1 METALN
7 LIVPMVAVATTV
19 KLLAPDA
26 DAATQVPPKKQR
38 IAELKEKQRAAAAET
53 KELEEQQRLAANCQ
67 AKLEAE
73 VANVTAE
80 HKTLLAKEAELKA
93 LLAKEAKLKAELKAK
108 SSGAK
113 RTCSDTS
120 DTNGLAGKKQ
130 KREAPSVETVLN
142 DAEKEKLQLRYTQ
155 HDGEVKWRICTTL
168 DLKCKYAVVTDGHIQ
183 PVRKIT
189 GKEVR
194 NPLKTWQSCP
204 LTRSK
209 LEQWCTL
216 TGIGITT
223 VCTAWEIV
231 TKSRRK
237 KAEEAHIQMLQTEI
251 HSYVQTGIFLTL
263 FYDKSTIDDV
273 EKIEETLSAYR
284 NKPTLRSD
292 IGLTRFKNALNPQ
305 QMEKKEQQVFDA
317 RQSVL
322 DILQIMENLKDKL
335 KKERAKRAEQRKKE
349 ANRKREDAKQ
359 LMKMSSPPETYT
371 GKPPPLKTAVPDVP
385 MTYEDR
391 VLTQWKKRG
400 DKREE
405 LKRKGGWKTKGL

>member
-1 METALN
+1 
-7 LIVPMVAVATTV
+7 MVA
-19 KLLAPDA
+19 DA

-53 KELEEQQRLAANCQ
+53 KELEEQQRLAAKRQ

-80 HKTLLAKEAELKA
+80 HKTLLAKED
-93 LLAKEAKLKAELKAK
+93 KLKAELKAK

-120 DTNGLAGKKQ
+120 DTNGLAAKKQ

-155 HDGEVKWRICTTL
+155 HDGEVKWRFCSNL
-168 DLKCKYAVVTDGHIQ
+168 DLKCKFAIVNVKDGHIQ
-183 PVRKIT
+183 PVTQKT
-189 GKEVR
+189 VGELF
-194 NPLKTWQSCP
+194 NPLRTWQSCP

-216 TGIGITT
+216 TGIDITT
-223 VCTAWEIV
+223 VCTALEMVTKSV

-237 KAEEAHIQMLQTEI
+237 KAEEAHIQMLQKKI
-251 HSYVQTGIFLTL
+251 QSYVETGIFLTL
-263 FYDKSTIDDV
+263 RYDKYTIDDV
-273 EKIEETLSAYR
+273 KTIEKTLSAYR

-292 IGLTRFKNALNPQ
+292 KSLIRFKNALNPQ

-317 RQSVL
+317 KQSVL
-322 DILQIMENLKDKL
+322 DILQITENLKDKL

-371 GKPPPLKTAVPDVP
+371 GKPPPLKKAGPDVL
-385 MTYEDR
+385 MTYEDC
-391 VLTQWKKRG
+391 VKAQWKKRG
-400 DKREE
+400 EKRKE
-405 LKRKGGWKTKGL
+405 LKGKGGWKTKGL

>member
-1 METALN
+1 M
-7 LIVPMVAVATTV
+7 VVAVATTV

-130 KREAPSVETVLN
+130 KRAAPSVETVLN

-155 HDGEVKWRICTTL
+155 HDGEVKWRICTNL
-168 DLKCKYAVVTDGHIQ
+168 DLKCKFAIVGKDGRIQ
-183 PVRKIT
+183 PVTQKT

-204 LTRSK
+204 FTRSK

-251 HSYVQTGIFLTL
+251 HSYLQTGISLTL
-263 FYDKSTIDDV
+263 RYDKFTIDNV
-273 EKIEETLSAYR
+273 KTIEETLSAYR

-292 IGLTRFKNALNPQ
+292 IGLIRFKNALNPQ

-371 GKPPPLKTAVPDVP
+371 GKPPPLKKAGPDVS

-391 VLTQWKKRG
+391 VKAQWKKRG
-400 DKREE
+400 EKRKQ
-405 LKRKGGWKTKGL
+405 LKSKGGWKTKGL